1 MRTPL
6 MISILFTDGDI
17 WILVRKQAFK
27 LHELAP
33 AEMEFSHLRQD
44 ILSEIIWATAQL
56 KSLDPERVS
65 RSTFLSSDS
74 ISFHLRN
81 FDTEDLS
88 EAGDPLSC
96 DLATS
101 NAM

>member
-1 MRTPL
+1 

-17 WILVRKQAFK
+17 LILVRKQA

-33 AEMEFSHLRQD
+33 AEMEFSRLRQD

-74 ISFHLRN
+74 ISVHLRN